1 MQLQKDIQLNQLITL
16 IKGLS
21 EIQRRKLKA
30 ELDRLENNPSDTSLE
45 EFLLSA
51 PTFSENQIQMI
62 EETRKAFD
70 QWRKN

>member
-1 MQLQKDIQLNQLITL
+1 MQLQKDIQLDQLITL

-21 EIQRRKLKA
+21 EIQRQKLKA

-51 PTFSENQIQMI
+51 PTFSENQIQTI
-62 EETRKAFD
+62 IETRKAID